1 MYKEYHKYGRT
12 LNRNESK
19 CAFILLRYIRLTFY
33 DDKTI
38 GILFFIFEFILC
50 NLFANRQIVQSK
62 KVTTTSHLH
71 FSVYL
76 TY

>member
-1 MYKEYHKYGRT
+1 MYKKYHRHGTT
-12 LNRNESK
+12 LNRKELK
-19 CAFILLRYIRLTFY
+19 YAFILLRYKRMTFY
-33 DDKTI
+33 GDKTI